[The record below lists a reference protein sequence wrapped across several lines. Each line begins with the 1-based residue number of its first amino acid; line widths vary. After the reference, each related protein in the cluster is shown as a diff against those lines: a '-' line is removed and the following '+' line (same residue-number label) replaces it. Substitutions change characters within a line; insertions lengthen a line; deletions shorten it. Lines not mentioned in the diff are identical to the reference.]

1 MTWAHIQAGAV
12 IVAVIIIL
20 LLTIWGDNYYD

>member
-1 MTWAHIQAGAV
+1 MTFVHLQAGAV

-20 LLTIWGDNYYD
+20 LLTIWGDYYYD

>member
-1 MTWAHIQAGAV
+1 MTFADLQAGAV

-20 LLTIWGDNYYD
+20 LLTIWGDHYYD